1 MNKHTRRGVTML
13 IVLAVIG
20 ASGLLLA
27 YAMGSIVDH
36 HRQGRLRHEHRQC
49 RLLSESGVDRAEA
62 QLAADADY
70 TGERWQLAASETG
83 LAKDAVV
90 VIEVKPSDSGTP
102 RITATTN
109 YPATGQ
115 SRITY
120 TQHRAMEVE

>member
-90 VIEVKPSDSGTP
+90 VIEVKPSDSGTQ
-102 RITATTN
+102 ITATTN

-115 SRITY
+115 SRITH
-120 TQHRAMEVE
+120 TQNRAMEDE